1 MAALSLYVNKGL
13 QTKIFTTFNKTTQ
26 SKLEAALQEEL
37 KYSHKKKCLQ
47 IRNKSILSF
56 KTNGKSA
63 KRDRQLFVEQ
73 SQSGQTVITP
83 IHLLWRNEPIAQANK
98 AKFVNRK

>member
-1 MAALSLYVNKGL
+1 MNKGL

-26 SKLEAALQEEL
+26 SKLALQGEL

>member
-1 MAALSLYVNKGL
+1 MNKGL
-13 QTKIFTTFNKTTQ
+13 QTKIFTTFDKTTQ
-26 SKLEAALQEEL
+26 SKLETQEEL
-37 KYSHKKKCLQ
+37 KYSHNKKICLQ